1 MQRDA
6 SAIMFHTETKG
17 EKLCDHV
24 EGLVVAGY
32 CLRVCLSNC
41 AGMRIGTISTCKRVC
56 MHVPMSARPIG
67 DGRKAA

>member
-32 CLRVCLSNC
+32 CLRLSVELRWNENWYDLN
-41 AGMRIGTISTCKRVC
+41 MQTCVHAC
-56 MHVPMSARPIG
+56 PT
-67 DGRKAA
+67 